1 MRWLRGLNWQPP
13 PEHSGEVIGAIVG
26 GLLGLFVIIVGF
38 WRALVV
44 AMFIAIGVAVGRYI
58 DVNEELK
65 ENIARRFRQ
74 PRGR

>member
-1 MRWLRGLNWQPP
+1 MRWFRGLNWQPP

>member
-1 MRWLRGLNWQPP
+1 LNWQPP

>member
-1 MRWLRGLNWQPP
+1 MVPRFELAAASG
-13 PEHSGEVIGAIVG
+13 HSGEVIGAIVG